1 MELFLG
7 TGGFSNE
14 DWVGLF
20 YPPELKKTE
29 WLEFYSRHFNAVEV
43 NSTFYAVPAQKTF
56 ASMLERSLGR
66 LMFCVKLHRSFTHD
80 LGKPEMADA
89 DAARRFLFTIDPVRQ
104 AGKLGPLLAQF
115 PYSFKNSQPSRT
127 HLAQLVEWFNVGR
140 SDGVQLAVE
149 FRHQSWDKEPVY
161 QYLAD
166 LGVHAVS
173 VDLPRLEGLPAS
185 TVRASNAKSGL
196 IYARM
201 HGRNAGNWFDGKD
214 AAERHDYQYT
224 SGELEPWVA
233 AIQRAHPQSAY
244 VFFQNTTR
252 GQGLTNAREFRA
264 LWDDQNT

>member
-14 DWVGLF
+14 DWVGIF
-20 YPPELKKTE
+20 YPPELKKTQ
-29 WLEFYSRHFNAVEV
+29 WLEFYAQHWNAIEI
-43 NSTFYAVPAQKTF
+43 NSTFYGVPAQKTF
-56 ASMLERSLGR
+56 ASMLERSEGR
-66 LMFCVKLHRSFTHD
+66 LMFSAKLHRSFTHD

-89 DAARRFLFTIDPVRQ
+89 EAANRFLFTVEPMRQ

-115 PYSFKNSQPSRT
+115 PYSFKNTPDSRT
-127 HLAQLVEWFNVGR
+127 HLANLAEWFGAGQK
-140 SDGVQLAVE
+140 DGVQLAVE
-149 FRHQSWDKEPVY
+149 FRHQSWDRGPIY

-166 LGVHAVS
+166 LGLHTVS

-185 TVRASNAKSGL
+185 SVRASSL

-214 AAERHDYQYT
+214 AAERHDYLYT
-224 SGELEPWVA
+224 PAELEPWVTKIKRSGVKA
-233 AIQRAHPQSAY
+233 AY

-252 GQGLTNAREFRA
+252 GQGLTNAREFQT
-264 LWDDQNT
+264 LWDGPST

>member
-1 MELFLG
+1 VELFLG
-7 TGGFSNE
+7 TGGFSND
-14 DWVGLF
+14 DWVGIF

-29 WLEFYSRHFNAVEV
+29 WLEYYSRHFNAIEV

-56 ASMLERSLGR
+56 ASMLERSQGR
-66 LMFCVKLHRSFTHD
+66 LRFCAKLHRSFTHD

-89 DAARRFLFTIDPVRQ
+89 SAASRFLFTIDPVRQ

-115 PYSFKNSQPSRT
+115 PYSFKNTQESRT
-127 HLAQLVEWFNVGR
+127 HLAHLVEWFGVGR
-140 SDGVQLAVE
+140 DDGVQLAVE
-149 FRHQSWDKEPVY
+149 FRHQSWDREPVY

-166 LGVHAVS
+166 LGLQAVS

-185 TVRASNAKSGL
+185 RLRASGL

-201 HGRNAGNWFDGKD
+201 HGRNAVHWFDGKD

-224 SGELEPWVA
+224 PAELEPWVTS
-233 AIQRAHPQSAY
+233 IKGSGVSSAY

-252 GQGLTNAREFRA
+252 GQGLTNAREFQA
-264 LWDDQNT
+264 LWDGPST